1 MKRPCIVAKMVK
13 LHEYRINPR
22 LHIEIHQLLAGREF
36 ANTHRDPQVQSIF
49 NAAKSS
55 ANFVYCIV
63 VETFGPV
70 GRREASIIDAAWD
83 VDGIFKYCRQKLKVS
98 IVSSCI
104 FTHWHPDH
112 IGGFLPTTHGGR
124 LKISGIPECVA
135 NGCSSIYFGKEEFD
149 KVKKMHNIDPED
161 NMVSN
166 FFLLDD
172 GDSILINELQLEI
185 ISTPGHTV
193 GSICVF
199 IPNFGNKPRNFPILI
214 TGDTLF
220 IGNCGRFNQNRDG
233 MKIFHSIN
241 RLTMLPDTT
250 MVCPG
255 HNYAGSS
262 SSIGHEKKYNAAIMQ
277 GKQMKEQLEKAYGK
291 HELHQSIAR
300 CDTSANFESQTVPIK
315 RYLERATKAYLDLK
329 STNNCLEFDTFTCF
343 FKHGNDR
350 QCATCFPIIRFLED
364 SRM

>member
-1 MKRPCIVAKMVK
+1 MVK
-13 LHEYRINPR
+13 LHEYHINPSLR
-22 LHIEIHQLLAGREF
+22 IEIHQLLAGREF
-36 ANTHRDPQVQSIF
+36 AKTHEDPQVQSIF

-63 VETFGPV
+63 VETLGPV
-70 GRREASIIDAAWD
+70 RQREASLIDPAWD
-83 VDGIFKYCRQKLKVS
+83 VNGVFEYCRQELEVS

-112 IGGFLPTTHGGR
+112 IGGFLPTTRGGR
-124 LKISGIPECVA
+124 LKISGIPECIG
-135 NGCSSIYFGKEEFD
+135 NGCSSIYFGKEDFD

-161 NMVSN
+161 NMISN
-166 FFLLDD
+166 FILLGD
-172 GDSILINELQLEI
+172 GDSVMVNELQLEI

-193 GSICVF
+193 GSICVY
-199 IPNFGNKPRNFPILI
+199 IPNFGNKPANFPILI

-220 IGNCGRFNQNRDG
+220 IGSCGRFDQTRDG

-241 RLTMLPDTT
+241 RLSMLPDTT

-255 HNYAGSS
+255 HNYAGSN

-277 GKQMKEQLEKAYGK
+277 GKQMKEQLQKAYGT
-291 HELHQSIAR
+291 HELKQSIFR
-300 CDTSANFESQTVPIK
+300 CDTSATIESQVLPIK
-315 RYLERATKAYLDLK
+315 RYLDHATKACLDLK
-329 STNNCLEFDTFTCF
+329 TTNHCLEFSAFACCSN
-343 FKHGNDR
+343 HGNNQ
-350 QCATCFPIIRFLED
+350 QCKSCFPIIQSLED